1 MNSEKKNTA
10 EAREFVHVFVPNKNV
25 QNIREASKKSIKI
38 NKSREIEGVGDEGGE
53 GHGGG
58 NATETRSSEMSIEL
72 ASIRYEVPINTFFF
86 LYNRDK
92 EGRPSINLFYL

>member
-1 MNSEKKNTA
+1 MN
-10 EAREFVHVFVPNKNV
+10 
-25 QNIREASKKSIKI
+25 
-38 NKSREIEGVGDEGGE
+38 GGE